1 MLVRVREGM
10 DGMPKPKQ
18 ESSVD
23 KDAERGP
30 HLSFKAVLAVLQ
42 LLGTRDT
49 WDKVAVEVPQAG
61 SSKI

>member
-1 MLVRVREGM
+1 
-10 DGMPKPKQ
+10 MPKPKQ